1 MAVTEVAPQEGIVS
15 EDPKRAALRAAIAA
29 RKRANA
35 RRRHLE
41 AAVVLAREL
50 CSACQRVLL
59 AFSDVDAAIV
69 QHRAEEFRR
78 VAGGESLGALSL
90 PEYLATRRTMR
101 DVAAEQLTR
110 ARATYEDLAADVSE
124 AKATTEQAA
133 FEVAKSACAI
143 LLEEGA
149 MQGLALKDAWEGLLR
164 QFDRVAVFA
173 DCQIHYADTSFSI
186 TLPPETASL
195 LHAIAKIDDRPS
207 AHRDDAVNAEA
218 WCLWFKELLGD
229 ADAISHF
236 QPRRQDCR
244 I

>member
-1 MAVTEVAPQEGIVS
+1 
-15 EDPKRAALRAAIAA
+15 
-29 RKRANA
+29 
-35 RRRHLE
+35 
-41 AAVVLAREL
+41 
-50 CSACQRVLL
+50 
-59 AFSDVDAAIV
+59 
-69 QHRAEEFRR
+69 
-78 VAGGESLGALSL
+78 
-90 PEYLATRRTMR
+90 MR

-124 AKATTEQAA
+124 AKATTVQAA
-133 FEVAKSACAI
+133 LEVAKSACAI

-149 MQGLALKDAWEGLLR
+149 MQGLALKDAWEGLWR